1 MPLLVARNLRKTFG
15 GIVAVADASLH
26 VDEGEIVSIIGPNG
40 AGKTSLLNILSGVTR
55 PDRGSVA
62 FEGVELSNVP
72 SHRLAK
78 LRIART
84 LQNLGLFRSGTVL
97 DNVLVGRHPL
107 MKAGVASC
115 GLRLPGARR
124 EEQRNRE
131 EAERILTFLEIETL
145 RDRVVGTL
153 PYGVQKRVELGRA
166 LAASPKLLLV
176 DELVSGMN
184 LEETAEIAALV
195 LEIRDTLGTAIA
207 MIEHDLAMVM
217 DLSDRIYVLNF
228 GELLA
233 EGTPREIA
241 ENPKVIAAYIGS
253 AEGALVL

>member
-1 MPLLVARNLRKTFG
+1 MTLLVARDLRKTFG
-15 GIVAVADASLH
+15 GVVAVAEASLH

-55 PDRGSVA
+55 PDRGSVM
-62 FEGVELSNVP
+62 FEGVELTNLP

-84 LQNLGLFRSGTVL
+84 FQNLGLFRSGTVL
-97 DNVLVGRHPL
+97 DNILVGRHPL
-107 MKAGVASC
+107 MKAGVVGC

-124 EEQRNRE
+124 EERENRA
-131 EAERILTFLEIETL
+131 EAERVMTLLGIEEL

-153 PYGVQKRVELGRA
+153 AYGVQKRVELGRA
-166 LAASPKLLLV
+166 LAAAPKLLLV

-184 LEETAEIAALV
+184 LEETAEIASLV
-195 LEIRDTLGTAIA
+195 LEIRDTFGTAIA

-233 EGTPREIA
+233 EGTPSEIA
-241 ENPKVIAAYIGS
+241 ENPKVIAAYIG
-253 AEGALVL
+253 APEGALIT

>member
-1 MPLLVARNLRKTFG
+1 MSLLAARNLRKTFG
-15 GIVAVADASLH
+15 GVVAIAEASLH

-40 AGKTSLLNILSGVTR
+40 AGKTTLLNILSGVTR

-62 FEGVELSNVP
+62 FEGTELTNVP
-72 SHRLAK
+72 SHRLAT

-84 LQNLGLFRSGTVL
+84 FQNLGLFRSGTVM
-97 DNVLVGRHPL
+97 DNILVGRHPL
-107 MKAGVASC
+107 MKAGVIAC

-124 EEQRNRE
+124 EEQKNRD
-131 EAERILTFLEIETL
+131 EAERIMTFLKIETL
-145 RDRVVGTL
+145 RDRAVGTL
-153 PYGVQKRVELGRA
+153 AYGVQKRVELGRA

-184 LEETAEIAALV
+184 LEETAEIAALI
-195 LEIRDTLGTAIA
+195 LEIRDTFGTAIA

-233 EGTPREIA
+233 EGLPGEIA
-241 ENPKVIAAYIGS
+241 ENPRVIAAYIGS
-253 AEGALVL
+253 AEGAILQ